1 MLTSFAR
8 AITAPVFREAEVREV
23 AREIQRRLGRGELVS
38 QGNEVSERPLAPYAL
53 LLAGVPLGY
62 LLWLRNR

>member
-38 QGNEVSERPLAPYAL
+38 QGNEVSKRPLAPYAL